1 MMKNVLIISSS
12 PRRGGN
18 SETLCNEFYE
28 GAIEAGHN
36 AEVVCLREKNINYC
50 KGCYVCRKRGKCA
63 QDDDMLPLLEKVK
76 KADVLVLATPVYFYS
91 MCAQLKTFIDR
102 LFYVYRDVHADI
114 YMIITAADDDLPL
127 LELTAESIRGCTR
140 DCFENCEEKGCL
152 IAGGVGKRGEIKCR
166 EDLMETAFEWGRNC

>member
-1 MMKNVLIISSS
+1 MKNVLIISSS

-140 DCFENCEEKGCL
+140 DCFEGCEEKGCL
-152 IAGGVGKRGEIKCR
+152 IAGGVGKRGEIKCK
-166 EDLMETAFEWGRNC
+166 EELMEQAYEMGRNC